1 MKTKT
6 KNLLRLFLLLSVTFN
21 FYGQVN
27 VKMNLNVKHSV
38 GGIST
43 FERWKFITT
52 HANQTE
58 GEWNGDNVLPD
69 LKNDFLNGRDV
80 YLGRDTGGITYTLN
94 QTKEDPAR
102 TGYADPAHI
111 TTQGT
116 ASKNNFAAN
125 TSLPPY
131 EARKNW
137 ILCAQLHPFWTGA
150 EQKATGKGWKLAN
163 ATATGEYMGR
173 YLNAFHG
180 GNGQKLPS
188 FVEVINEPD
197 YDLLGGLSE
206 YTKSINEIAVFHND
220 VAAAI
225 RTQIPN
231 IKIGGYTNA
240 FPEFEVGNF
249 QRWINRDK
257 MFMDVAGNN
266 MDFWSIHLYDFPSI
280 SNGKKLLRSGS
291 NIEATFDMMDQYSMM
306 KFGVAKPYVISEYG
320 AQTHDLNNSQW
331 SSYRDWLILKG
342 MNSQLM
348 AFLER
353 PNTIDIALPFV
364 VTKAEWGYNATT
376 GVPYTHRLMR
386 KMNEPASYTGQWT
399 YTDLVKFYDLWKNVK
414 GTRVYIKPDNLD
426 VLANAYIDGNKGYV
440 VLNNLGF
447 QATTVNLNVFDS
459 EGVTV
464 TSINKKHL
472 TLVNNNAT
480 LDEGTVSLPLTSVTL
495 GAESTMIL
503 EYTFAHPITINEA
516 ADETKYFATTYLQPI
531 VANQPTVFTVNG
543 VQKNT
548 YGDAVLRIGLGRDH
562 GQSLSPVIKVNNTM
576 VAVPLNFRGYDQAQR
591 ARFFG
596 VLEIPVPYA
605 LLADNNQI
613 SVQLPDT
620 GGHISSVALQVFNFS
635 KNILS
640 VASNTFEKEKSFTV
654 YPNPVDEELLIQSS
668 FDAMENAEAMIYTAS
683 GRLVQKTTV
692 PSTSKINVSK
702 LPKGLYYIRI
712 MQNNKKIGASKFLK
726 K

>member
-1 MKTKT
+1 MKTI
-6 KNLLRLFLLLSVTFN
+6 NQNPLRVLLFLSVTFN
-21 FYGQVN
+21 FYAQVN
-27 VKMNLNVKHSV
+27 VKLDLNVKHSV

-52 HANQTE
+52 HANQSE

-80 YLGRDTGGITYTLN
+80 YLGRDTGGITYNLN
-94 QTKEDPAR
+94 QVKEDPTR
-102 TGYADPAHI
+102 PGFADPADI
-111 TTQGT
+111 TSKGT
-116 ASKNNFAAN
+116 ASKNSFAAN
-125 TSLPPY
+125 TSLHPY
-131 EARKNW
+131 ESRKNW
-137 ILCAQLHPFWTGA
+137 IICAQLHPFWTGA

-173 YLNAFHG
+173 YITAFHG

-197 YDLLGGLSE
+197 YDLLGGLKE

-225 RTQIPN
+225 RAQIPN
-231 IKIGGYTNA
+231 IRIGGYTNA

-257 MFMDVAGNN
+257 MFMDVAGAN

-280 SNGKKLLRSGS
+280 NGGKKQLRSGS

-306 KFGVAKPYVISEYG
+306 KFNKTKPYVISEYG
-320 AQTHDLNNSQW
+320 AQTHDYNNSQW

-348 AFLER
+348 SFLER
-353 PNTIDIALPFV
+353 PNTIDIAIPFV
-364 VTKAEWGYNATT
+364 ITKAEWGFNATT

-386 KMNEPASYTGQWT
+386 KTNEPASYTGQWT

-440 VLNNLGF
+440 ILNNLNF
-447 QATTVNLNVFDS
+447 QPTTVNLNLFDTNNI
-459 EGVTV
+459 VI

-472 TLVNNNAT
+472 TVINNNAT
-480 LDEGTVSLPLTSVTL
+480 LEESLVSLPLTSVTL
-495 GAESTMIL
+495 GAESTIIL
-503 EYTFAHPITINEA
+503 EYTFANAIAINET

-531 VANQPTVFTVNG
+531 VANQPVVFQVNN
-543 VQKNT
+543 VQKST

-562 GQSLSPVIKVNNTM
+562 GQSLSPIVKVNNTSIT
-576 VAVPLNFRGYDQAQR
+576 VPINFRGYNQAQR
-591 ARFFG
+591 ERFFG
-596 VLEIPVPYA
+596 VLEIPVPYS
-605 LLADNNQI
+605 LLTTNNQI
-613 SVQLPDT
+613 SVQLPDS

-640 VASNTFEKEKSFTV
+640 VASNTFQDDKKITV
-654 YPNPVDEELLIQSS
+654 YPNPVDEEILIQSS
-668 FDAMENAEAMIYTAS
+668 SENILNATAMIYSVS
-683 GRLVQKTTV
+683 GQLVQESMVDTNG
-692 PSTSKINVSK
+692 KINVSK
-702 LPKGLYYIRI
+702 LPKGLYGIRLTKG
-712 MQNNKKIGASKFLK
+712 NKKIGTAKFSKK
-726 K
+726 